1 MNGGQAIGQSSAQVE
16 LQRISKMAGD
26 LARTLRAQRD
36 LVQQRG
42 MTLPSDALNS
52 LQSVYEQLN
61 GVVERMADEQIEVQQ
76 LRALART
83 TELINSTLDL
93 DLVLNDVIDTVVA
106 LTRAECGYIILK
118 NPETDELEFRVA
130 RNAEQRSLSED
141 EIRVSRSVIQ
151 HVAGTGEMIVTM
163 DAVEDPRFNKEES
176 ILEMVLR
183 SILCVP
189 LIRKGTLT
197 GMIYADNRVR
207 PDLFGAREQALV
219 QAFANQAAVAI
230 ENARLFESVRA
241 SLAEITAFKNLMDN
255 VFASIASGV
264 ITTDSDDRVTT
275 FNAAAA
281 RILGIPTQDSVGQSL
296 WSVLPPLYEGFDKLL
311 QKVQAQKTDETVEAE
326 PLLST
331 RGQISLTLH
340 LSPLKGD
347 DPNAVQGVAIV
358 LNDVTELKQRNA
370 QLSTIRRYL
379 PPAMVD
385 NIQVI
390 DRSQLGGEEREV
402 SILSCDV
409 RGFTTFSE
417 TLEPEAV
424 MEIINKFLT
433 VSSDA
438 IHVGEGIID
447 KFMGDAVVGLFNT
460 QLNPQSDHARRAVN
474 AAMMMARN
482 VEALHQ
488 VVPPHHRLFYGI
500 GVHTGTAVLGNVGS
514 PSRKEFTAIG
524 DSLQF
529 AKLLQE
535 NALGGE
541 LLVSQETYNLVKDT
555 FEAELLTPR
564 KVKDRSGFDRMYRIT
579 GAKEG

>member
-541 LLVSQETYNLVKDT
+541 VLVSQETYNLVKDT